1 MKKVGVISLGCD
13 KNRVDTEKMLSLL
26 SEKHKITNDIVDAD
40 ILIINTCA
48 FLESARKEAIE
59 EILSAIE
66 LKNSGVIE
74 KIVVTG
80 CLPQKFIE
88 ELFDELLEVDAFLG
102 ISDYEKILQ
111 AIDEIYLNK
120 RVNFVSSPKNE
131 DLKNR
136 FLTTKGYSYLKISDG
151 CSNHCT
157 YCLIPSIRGKYR
169 SILPDKLI
177 EEARSLG
184 EVYELILVAQ
194 DVTKYGVDLE
204 NVNLVYLIKE
214 LSKLEN
220 IGAIRLLYCYPETIT
235 DELIEE
241 IKTNDKVIKYI
252 DIPMQHADDKVLK
265 LMGRK
270 GTFDSYISLIN
281 KLKKEIPNIAI
292 RSTFITGFS
301 GETEE
306 SFDNLCDFLRKARLF
321 NVGFFKYSREEGTP
335 SYKLPNRVP
344 EREKNRRLK
353 VLYGVQEEISN
364 EILSNYLNKTIEVRV
379 EGYDDY
385 KEMYFGRA
393 YFNAPNIDGQVFFMT
408 DKEVCFGEKV
418 FVKINGYEKYDLYGE
433 IK

>member
-1 MKKVGVISLGCD
+1 MKKIGVISLGCD
-13 KNRVDTEKMLSLL
+13 KNRVDTEKALAVLVK
-26 SEKHKITNDIVDAD
+26 KHQLTNDIYNANV
-40 ILIINTCA
+40 LIINTCA
-48 FLESARKEAIE
+48 FLESARKEAVE

-66 LKNSGVIE
+66 LKNSSVIE
-74 KIVVTG
+74 KIIVTG
-80 CLPQKFIE
+80 CLSQKFANEI
-88 ELFDELLEVDAFLG
+88 FDELIEVDAFLG
-102 ISDYEKILQ
+102 ISDYQKLLEV
-111 AIDEIYLNK
+111 IDDIYQGK
-120 RVNFVSSPKNE
+120 RVNLVSSPKNE
-131 DLKNR
+131 EFTDR
-136 FLTTKGYSYLKISDG
+136 VLTTKGYAYLKIADG

-169 SILPDKLI
+169 SISPEKLI
-177 EEARSLG
+177 KEALSLG

-194 DVTKYGVDLE
+194 DVTKYGVDIDF
-204 NVNLVYLIKE
+204 NLVSLIKE

-220 IGAIRLLYCYPETIT
+220 IGSIRLLYCYPESIT

-270 GTFDSYISLIN
+270 GTLKSYLSLIN
-281 KLKKEIPNIAI
+281 KLKERIPNIAI

-301 GETEE
+301 GETEDA
-306 SFDNLCDFLRKARLF
+306 FTNLCEFLKKAKLF

-335 SYKLPNRVP
+335 SYKLPNKVP
-344 EREKNRRLK
+344 EREKNKRLK
-353 VLYGVQEEISN
+353 ALYSVQKEISD

-408 DKEVCFGEKV
+408 DKNVNFGDKV
-418 FVKINGYEKYDLYGE
+418 SVKVNGFEKYDLYGE